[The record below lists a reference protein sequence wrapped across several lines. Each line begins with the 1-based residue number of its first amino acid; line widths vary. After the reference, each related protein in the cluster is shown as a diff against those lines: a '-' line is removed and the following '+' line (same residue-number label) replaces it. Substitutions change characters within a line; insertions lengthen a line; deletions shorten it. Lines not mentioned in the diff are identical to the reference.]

1 MNFSKN
7 NKNTLTITILVGFIS
22 LIIAAY
28 IGEDTL
34 GGAKY
39 DYSFHE
45 KYIISFYENFFQTL
59 REFGNDYEVRNS
71 PIFFMYSS
79 FFLKAGLNIENLKYF
94 NLIIIIPLIIFFIKS
109 IDLRFNNLSFETKA
123 FLTSIIFISPTI
135 RSLSAWPYPITWAIC
150 FFLISI
156 FYFLKFQKTETKKK
170 KLKYSLLNII
180 FLALSAYFTPNFGV
194 FVILYLYY
202 FFKYFKVSK
211 ESFLIILINIALSLP
226 ALYFLIIKD
235 FYLFKHEVEHV
246 INNYSIYDTLN
257 ISNKIIIITSIIF
270 LFFVPFIEV
279 QKIKYKTNF
288 QNSWL
293 LLSFIFVNIF
303 FFNFSKGLGGGL
315 FFHLSNVLFNGPILL
330 FLIFAISLFIF
341 KKYELFSNHN
351 IFLFMLLI
359 IYNIQSTIYYK
370 YYDPIIFFMILFL
383 FKFKN
388 NFDIEK
394 IAKKYFLLYLF
405 FLSISFGKRFLIY

>member
-7 NKNTLTITILVGFIS
+7 NKNTLTITILVGFVS

-194 FVILYLYY
+194 FVI
-202 FFKYFKVSK
+202 
-211 ESFLIILINIALSLP
+211 
-226 ALYFLIIKD
+226 
-235 FYLFKHEVEHV
+235 FY
-246 INNYSIYDTLN
+246 
-257 ISNKIIIITSIIF
+257 
-270 LFFVPFIEV
+270 
-279 QKIKYKTNF
+279 
-288 QNSWL
+288 
-293 LLSFIFVNIF
+293 
-303 FFNFSKGLGGGL
+303 
-315 FFHLSNVLFNGPILL
+315 
-330 FLIFAISLFIF
+330 
-341 KKYELFSNHN
+341 
-351 IFLFMLLI
+351 
-359 IYNIQSTIYYK
+359 
-370 YYDPIIFFMILFL
+370 
-383 FKFKN
+383 
-388 NFDIEK
+388 
-394 IAKKYFLLYLF
+394 
-405 FLSISFGKRFLIY
+405 